1 LARRRFRRR
10 RTVEEETK
18 GGTVTVTVEYPDAEP
33 NGLAAMLGGILE
45 GNLAA
50 HPDRERLLS
59 NVATYGI
66 RAPDVGVEV
75 SIRLAP
81 GKITV
86 RNGIVG
92 APQILV
98 ETDADTLVGLSSVP
112 LKFGLPDIATKEGRE
127 VNRKLLR
134 GRLKVK
140 GLFRHP
146 GKLARLNKL
155 LSVT

>member
-1 LARRRFRRR
+1 M
-10 RTVEEETK
+10 
-18 GGTVTVTVEYPDAEP
+18 TVTVVYPDPEP
-33 NGLAAMLGGILE
+33 NGLASMLGGLLE
-45 GNLAA
+45 GNLTA

-86 RNGIVG
+86 RNGIIGKPEVV
-92 APQILV
+92 V
-98 ETDADTLVGLSSVP
+98 ETDAETLVGLSSVP
-112 LKFGLPDIATKEGRE
+112 LKLGLPDIATKEGRE
-127 VNRKLLR
+127 VNRKLLKGQLR
-134 GRLKVK
+134 VK
-140 GLFRHP
+140 GLFLHP

-155 LSVT
+155 LTVI